1 MLAEFLKFF
10 AVSLVVY
17 RLDSE
22 VNHSCFPLLAAT
34 PKRFTGGNPVLR
46 ISPRLTPSV
55 VGSQSSSSSSAPIR
69 GRASLSRSRV
79 NCLLTRGRARIA
91 RDPMRMKKR
100 YRIPTTLYTQIILR
114 SILFYVYF
122 AT

>member
-46 ISPRLTPSV
+46 ISP
-55 VGSQSSSSSSAPIR
+55 
-69 GRASLSRSRV
+69 
-79 NCLLTRGRARIA
+79 LLTRGRARIA